1 MIWGALGWDYKSELV
16 FIEKLLSYKGI
27 CSKAYLQQVLQ
38 PVIFPLF
45 NRLSPEYIFIE
56 DGAKVHARHAR
67 LAQLQHGVRGFN

>member
-16 FIEKLLSYKGI
+16 FMQKLPGRKGI

-45 NRLSPEYIFIE
+45 
-56 DGAKVHARHAR
+56 D
-67 LAQLQHGVRGFN
+67 